1 MSPGLHTLSAVASIA
16 RLYWSFLQQTLR
28 MKGFSPLWCKWIVNI
43 VSGGSVEVKVNE
55 DIGHF
60 FFQTKKGLGRA
71 GSIFSEALRRTRDY
85 GPFKLNT
92 FHL

>member
-60 FFQTKKGLGRA
+60 FPNKEGFGQGRLY
-71 GSIFSEALRRTRDY
+71 IFRGPKANERLWAL
-85 GPFKLNT
+85 
-92 FHL
+92 